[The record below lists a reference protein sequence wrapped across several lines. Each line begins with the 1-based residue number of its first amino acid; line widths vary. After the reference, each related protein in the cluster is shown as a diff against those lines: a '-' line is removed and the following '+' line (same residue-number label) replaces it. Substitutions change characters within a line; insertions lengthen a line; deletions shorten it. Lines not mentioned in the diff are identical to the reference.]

1 LVQLLQHK
9 LLDGGS
15 MVLVKEHVERA
26 CEKQVAINLF
36 PVYDGFE
43 RGELGLLHGEDVKR
57 RLRSM
62 AIPYAFEARDAQ
74 LGVSTCFFE
83 TISEPLITGRDLF
96 APVV

>member
-1 LVQLLQHK
+1 
-9 LLDGGS
+9 
-15 MVLVKEHVERA
+15 
-26 CEKQVAINLF
+26 
-36 PVYDGFE
+36 
-43 RGELGLLHGEDVKR
+43 LGLLHGEDVKR